1 MNEQTLRV
9 LLSRIDAAE
18 KATCYKIDELKTDM
32 VTLAKD
38 LKDHM
43 EREEPIHKMVY
54 EHEVRLDSHKSIFT
68 WFATVLGGGV
78 LAFLAWLVDPW
89 RG

>member
-18 KATCYKIDELKTDM
+18 KATCYKIDDIKKDM
-32 VTLAKD
+32 VTLAKA

-54 EHEVRLDSHKSIFT
+54 EHEVRLDSHKSLFT
-68 WFATVLGGGV
+68 WGATVLSGGI
-78 LAFLAWLVDPW
+78 LAFLTWLAGLW